1 MENSS
6 KMWPSA
12 EYAAGIMLVSRW
24 YTNVRL
30 HLMSKMIVFSLI
42 GSMLLLF
49 GIYAVLGRQT
59 VYRYILV
66 DSGGKLVDMVPLSEP
81 NHDDDYIVK
90 WAIDA
95 ATRINTFDFVNYR
108 GQFQE
113 AKEWMTPQ
121 GWLDFEKGLQEAGIL
136 ESVKGLRAVTT
147 AVPTGPGTIVKKANF
162 RWPDGVSRYAWR
174 VNFPM
179 VITYRSAQLNPETG
193 QPRVNNQTV
202 NVDITVMRMPEYL
215 NAQGLGV
222 RQLLVSGK

>member
-1 MENSS
+1 ME
-6 KMWPSA
+6 KAEKKWPSA
-12 EYAAGIMLVSRW
+12 EYAAGVILITRW
-24 YTNVRL
+24 YTNIRL
-30 HLMSKMIVFSLI
+30 HLMARLIVMSLLGSGILLI
-42 GSMLLLF
+42 GLYATF
-49 GIYAVLGRQT
+49 GRAP
-59 VYRYILV
+59 VYRYVLTDV
-66 DSGGKLVDMVPLSEP
+66 TGKIVKMIPLSEP

-121 GWLDFEKGLQEAGIL
+121 GWRDFEKGLKDAGIL

-147 AVPTGPGTIVKKANF
+147 AVPTGPGVILKKANF
-162 RWPDGVSRYAWR
+162 LWPDGTYRYAWR
-174 VNFPM
+174 VSFPM
-179 VITYRSAQLNPETG
+179 IITYRSAQINPETG
-193 QPRVNNQTV
+193 QPRINNQTV
-202 NVDITVMRMPEYL
+202 NVDVTVMRMPEYL